1 MPPLLLS
8 TANLSHTGHGSTLNE
23 RGGDFLL
30 RGLCRAI
37 TVSLCLSLWGHLW
50 VLLSAGVGVSWAS
63 VEPT

>member
-1 MPPLLLS
+1 MPSLLLS
-8 TANLSHTGHGSTLNE
+8 TADLSHTGRGSTLKE

-30 RGLCRAI
+30 QGLCGAI
-37 TVSLCLSLWGHLW
+37 TVSLCLSLWGRLW